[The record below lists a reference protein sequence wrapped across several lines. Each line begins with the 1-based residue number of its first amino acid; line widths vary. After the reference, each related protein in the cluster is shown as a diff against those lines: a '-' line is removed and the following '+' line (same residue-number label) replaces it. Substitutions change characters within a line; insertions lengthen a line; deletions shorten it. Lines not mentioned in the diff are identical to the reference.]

1 VLRGAVWPE
10 RMQQTGDRVR
20 LFMTL
25 MFLSGVF
32 YVFDSMGSSSVY
44 DHSSELMFVRVD
56 IFRCE

>member
-1 VLRGAVWPE
+1 
-10 RMQQTGDRVR
+10 MQQTGDRVR

-44 DHSSELMFVRVD
+44 DHSSELMFVRVEILYFD
-56 IFRCE
+56 VNRFLLFSG